1 MTITADAVLTYVLV
15 AVGGFLVKVALDWGK
30 QRVEDKTDKARRFEE
45 QSWKTEI
52 TKIVREENASLKKE
66 LNESIVEIQKEGR
79 KNYDYWQK
87 MYWDA
92 VARLEN
98 VQKKFEN
105 LEKQDIIFYR
115 NLLIDTCKE
124 YLAIGE
130 LTEYQF
136 DRLTEWYKIYKE
148 LGGNHQGD
156 LYYKK
161 AVALPIIK
169 DKHAEED
176 QKMHSIFDY
185 EDLVK
190 SENKKEG

>member
-1 MTITADAVLTYVLV
+1 MTITADAILTYILV
-15 AVGGFLVKVALDWGK
+15 AVGGFLVKVILDWI
-30 QRVEDKTDKARRFEE
+30 KTSAEEQSNKAKRFEE
-45 QSWKTEI
+45 QNWRNEI
-52 TKIVREENASLKKE
+52 EKIVRAEIEQLREES
-66 LNESIVEIQKEGR
+66 R
-79 KNYDYWQK
+79 KNNDYWQK
-87 MYWDA
+87 VYLDA
-92 VARLEN
+92 INRLDK
-98 VQKKFEN
+98 VQTNFEN

-115 NLLIDTCKE
+115 NLLMDTCKE
-124 YLAIGE
+124 YIAKGE

-169 DKHAEED
+169 DKHLEED
-176 QKMHSIFDY
+176 DKMHSIFDY

-190 SENKKEG
+190 SDNMEE

>member
-1 MTITADAVLTYVLV
+1 MTITADAVLTYILV
-15 AVGGFLVKVALDWGK
+15 AVGGFLVKVILDKIK
-30 QRVEDKTDKARRFEE
+30 QSAEDKTDKARRFEE
-45 QSWKTEI
+45 QNLKTEI
-52 TKIVREENASLKKE
+52 TKIVREENLSLKKE
-66 LNESIVEIQKEGR
+66 LSDRIEEIQKENR

-92 VARLEN
+92 VDRLEK
-98 VQKKFEN
+98 VQKQFEN

-124 YLAIGE
+124 YLAKGE

-161 AVALPIIK
+161 AVALPIIP
-169 DKHAEED
+169 DKHSEED

-185 EDLVK
+185 EDLVE

>member
-1 MTITADAVLTYVLV
+1 MTITADAVLTYILV
-15 AVGGFLVKVALDWGK
+15 AVGGFLVKVALDWVK
-30 QRVEDKTDKARRFEE
+30 HAAEEKTDKARRFEE
-45 QSWKTEI
+45 QTCKAEI
-52 TKIVREENASLKKE
+52 TKIVREENTDLKKE
-66 LNESIVEIQKEGR
+66 FNERIDEIQKENR

-92 VARLEN
+92 VERLEK
-98 VQKKFEN
+98 VQKNFEN

-124 YLAIGE
+124 YLAKGE

-148 LGGNHQGD
+148 LGGNNQGD

-161 AVALPIIK
+161 AVALPIVP
-169 DKHAEED
+169 DKYSEEE

-185 EDLVK
+185 EDLI
-190 SENKKEG
+190 EEGNKK

>member
-1 MTITADAVLTYVLV
+1 MTITADAVLTYILV
-15 AVGGFLVKVALDWGK
+15 AVGGFLVKVILDKIK
-30 QRVEDKTDKARRFEE
+30 QTAEDKTDKARRFEE
-45 QSWKTEI
+45 QTYKTEI
-52 TKIVREENASLKKE
+52 TKIVREENAALKKE
-66 LNESIVEIQKEGR
+66 LTDMIEEIQKENR

-92 VARLEN
+92 VDRLEK

>member
-1 MTITADAVLTYVLV
+1 MTITADGILTYVLI
-15 AVGGFLVKVALDWGK
+15 AAGGFLVKVILDKIK
-30 QRVEDKTDKARRFEE
+30 QTAEDKVDKAHRFEE
-45 QSWKTEI
+45 QNIRAEV
-52 TKIVREENASLKKE
+52 TKIVREENTSLKKE
-66 LNESIVEIQKEGR
+66 LSDKMEEIQKENR

-92 VARLEN
+92 IGRLEK
-98 VQKKFEN
+98 VQEKFEN
-105 LEKQDIIFYR
+105 LEKQDIIFYK

-124 YLAIGE
+124 YISKGE

-161 AVALPIIK
+161 AVALPIIP
-169 DKHAEED
+169 DKHSEED

-185 EDLVK
+185 EDLVE
-190 SENKKEG
+190 SENKK

>member
-1 MTITADAVLTYVLV
+1 MTITADAVLTYVLI
-15 AVGGFLVKVALDWGK
+15 AVGGFLVKVILDWFK
-30 QRVEDKTDKARRFEE
+30 QTAEEKNNKAKRFEE
-45 QSWKTEI
+45 QNWRAEI
-52 TKIVREENASLKKE
+52 TKIVRVENEQLIKELKQEMEQLKEEN
-66 LNESIVEIQKEGR
+66 R

-92 VARLEN
+92 VDRLEK
-98 VQKKFEN
+98 VQIKFEN
-105 LEKQDIIFYR
+105 LEKQDIVFYR

-124 YLAIGE
+124 YLAKGE

-169 DKHAEED
+169 DKHIAED
-176 QKMHSIFDY
+176 DRMHSIFDY
-185 EDLVK
+185 EDLVYAD
-190 SENKKEG
+190 EKKEG

>member
-1 MTITADAVLTYVLV
+1 MTITADAILTYVLI
-15 AVGGFLVKVALDWGK
+15 AIGGFLVKVVLDWLK
-30 QRVEDKTDKARRFEE
+30 QAAEDKNDKARRFEE
-45 QSWKTEI
+45 QNWRVEI
-52 TKIVREENASLKKE
+52 TKIVRAENEQLIKE
-66 LNESIVEIQKEGR
+66 LRQEIQDLKDEGR

-92 VARLEN
+92 VDRLEK
-98 VQKKFEN
+98 VQTKFEN

-124 YLAIGE
+124 YLAKGE

-169 DKHAEED
+169 DKHIEED
-176 QKMHSIFDY
+176 DRMHSIFDY
-185 EDLVK
+185 EDLI
-190 SENKKEG
+190 ETDEKK